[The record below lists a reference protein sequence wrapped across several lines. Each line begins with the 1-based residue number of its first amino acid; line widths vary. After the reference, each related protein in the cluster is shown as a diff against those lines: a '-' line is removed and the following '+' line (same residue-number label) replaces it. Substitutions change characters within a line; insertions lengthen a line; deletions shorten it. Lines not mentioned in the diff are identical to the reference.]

1 MATFGETTEILGVVS
16 SHNYVIKDDGSEL
29 VICRILG
36 RTLIST
42 HALVWQWVAP
52 PPKLVGVFML
62 VARTYRV
69 CASSGLEFIKD
80 ESVIGND
87 P

>member
-1 MATFGETTEILGVVS
+1 MATFGETTEILGVAS
-16 SHNYVIKDDGSEL
+16 SHNMLLKMIALSW

-42 HALVWQWVAP
+42 HALVWQWVEP
-52 PPKLVGVFML
+52 TLKLVGVFML

-69 CASSGLEFIKD
+69 CASSGLQFD
-80 ESVIGND
+80 QG
-87 P
+87 